1 MVSNMLSKLS
11 HTLVILKIEP
21 RGKMRVCDLTMD
33 GVLDSYIEP
42 DDAYQIKK
50 RESQMTKNIG
60 EADPYS

>member
-33 GVLDSYIEP
+33 GVLDSYREP
-42 DDAYQIKK
+42 DDAYQNKNKK
-50 RESQMTKNIG
+50 KERER
-60 EADPYS
+60 AR